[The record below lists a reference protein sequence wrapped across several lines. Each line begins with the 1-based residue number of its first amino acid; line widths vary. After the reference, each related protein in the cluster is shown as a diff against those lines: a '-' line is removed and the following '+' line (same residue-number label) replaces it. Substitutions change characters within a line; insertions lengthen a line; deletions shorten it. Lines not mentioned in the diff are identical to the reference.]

1 MYAYQ
6 LFNVDFWSN
15 SEHCWRYETVTG
27 TQLQSILSNP
37 DNERVTYKEIKY

>member
-15 SEHCWRYETVTG
+15 DEQCWRYETVTG
-27 TQLQSILSNP
+27 TQLQSILNNP
-37 DNERVTYKEIKY
+37 SNERITYREIKY